1 MPKLADFKDNI
12 NQSAI
17 TSDMM
22 IIKTGAINGW
32 TVGAPVA
39 ATGPNNMAI
48 TYSNAQKINL
58 GNSKFV
64 ELKNAVRLLVK
75 DGGNYGNIWH
85 TFNARSGHK
94 HIFTWYDLA
103 DYISGDTKAY
113 NVGYD
118 VHISVNDPVHSS
130 TALVKGAYN
139 SQWGGW
145 RKQRIEYTHSGP
157 DQTLYISFQ
166 CKNVDGRNQGALVTL
181 INGYLDRED
190 DSDTTDVSN
199 FRLIG
204 PNPSQLVLDKSHGTT
219 KQLGNAAW
227 KFSLEQTSDDGQSW
241 HIPDNDQSIRFNLKD
256 GVITSGTDATFWRHT
271 QSKDDSH
278 IMLPQG
284 ALHAEIP
291 ASDNNSKMIAGL
303 VLSENFHPIKNVGY
317 NSNGHFTSYNQSP
330 DGAIPLVL
338 KSAAGPDIWTIT
350 GTIPAPLTTPQTVTF
365 TLLKNSKASGTKENV
380 SIRLDT
386 NDYLTVDPAASI
398 TTEADGTFKLTLT
411 PAAGQTTAHN
421 TALTLTHDGQ
431 DTKFTVTTGG
441 APAAKYD
448 IKVYKDSDGKN
459 PIDLNTV
466 NTWTANTGH
475 YVYVSV
481 VKHGTSERVD
491 TASINIAASPTTALV
506 PLTSPVKI
514 ENGTLA
520 RVAFKPGTSAS
531 GNATIT
537 FSTTIDGQECLAELK
552 VYLGESGS
560 LEVVTPTPIT
570 LSPGIERTPSGD
582 LAILDVRFNPQ
593 VSGAVPEISFRVDGD
608 DLTVLS
614 EENIFVTD
622 GVLKPADP
630 KGNGDYR
637 ILPVLKTD
645 KNASGPAKITFFI
658 DKVKYP
664 QEAAKWK
671 QVTVTVNISSVDHVK
686 WSVASGALV
695 DTGSNPTVLKTGLK
709 AYDANGKE
717 MSSYVMDVHIVT
729 DDVDATFVD
738 NTLTHR
744 LTGPDSTGWAR
755 LPEMIVGQKTGKI
768 HLQALLPGGGG
779 YLKEELLLNVTAA
792 QRPKD
797 IVIHP
802 NGVYPIS
809 WDDLDSGK
817 FTHDSS
823 RYAQLNDAGG
833 HAIHSGKVTFTI
845 AANTANAR
853 MATPDEVS
861 TPTIKTV
868 DVNANG
874 RAFWPDIIIGNTTGA
889 FTLTASNPDVI
900 AAQTVK
906 ITVS

>member
-1 MPKLADFKDNI
+1 LTITTPDHEEIFNKGQILGQRWQVARSVYALSADWKGI
-12 NQSAI
+12 NQA
-17 TSDMM
+17 
-22 IIKTGAINGW
+22 
-32 TVGAPVA
+32 
-39 ATGPNNMAI
+39 
-48 TYSNAQKINL
+48 
-58 GNSKFV
+58 
-64 ELKNAVRLLVK
+64 
-75 DGGNYGNIWH
+75 GGNLSLQKSAVCLMGDDGAGGEIKHGLGVCQAGVPLKIEWYHTADYYDQHQPETATYDFYIYNQAGLEKKHLGDIKPSVNIWA
-85 TFNARSGHK
+85 TQTINFTPAEPGEFNIVFRG
-94 HIFTWYDLA
+94 
-103 DYISGDTKAY
+103 
-113 NVGYD
+113 
-118 VHISVNDPVHSS
+118 NDIKDAP
-130 TALVKGAYN
+130 ALHRGCVITQLSYPDN
-139 SQWGGW
+139 S
-145 RKQRIEYTHSGP
+145 
-157 DQTLYISFQ
+157 
-166 CKNVDGRNQGALVTL
+166 A
-181 INGYLDRED
+181 
-190 DSDTTDVSN
+190 SDT
-199 FRLIG
+199 
-204 PNPSQLVLDKSHGTT
+204 
-219 KQLGNAAW
+219 
-227 KFSLEQTSDDGQSW
+227 
-241 HIPDNDQSIRFNLKD
+241 
-256 GVITSGTDATFWRHT
+256 
-271 QSKDDSH
+271 
-278 IMLPQG
+278 
-284 ALHAEIP
+284 
-291 ASDNNSKMIAGL
+291 
-303 VLSENFHPIKNVGY
+303 
-317 NSNGHFTSYNQSP
+317 
-330 DGAIPLVL
+330 
-338 KSAAGPDIWTIT
+338 WTIT
-350 GTIPAPLTTPQTVTF
+350 GTIPDPLTTPQTVTF

-861 TPTIKTV
+861 TPTVKTV